1 MFATKK
7 EIEEL
12 NKKVDEKIK
21 EQDKT
26 INELGFHLIQLQEEV
41 NELKKPKEP
50 TYFG

>member
-1 MFATKK
+1 MFVSKK
-7 EIEEL
+7 EHEEL
-12 NKKVDEKIK
+12 KKEIK
-21 EQDKT
+21 EQDKI